1 MEKQYEDNQ
10 KELETL
16 SSTLTE
22 MNCQMQIHLKV
33 SMHSVLEEYSDLVRY
48 QVIQSKSAW
57 YASCTAPDTWRN
69 DEDCSCPSGQTEP
82 ECTASIV

>member
-33 SMHSVLEEYSDLVRY
+33 SMMFKKDILTLCVSR
-48 QVIQSKSAW
+48 
-57 YASCTAPDTWRN
+57 
-69 DEDCSCPSGQTEP
+69 
-82 ECTASIV
+82 